1 MGVNGR
7 ANDIYVVVLD
17 HTFNVAPNGFFVGIV
32 STTIETDTP
41 DNEIIPGLDAL
52 GGRKDNILFTP
63 GYDATSHFETT
74 CLDVL
79 EVYKRV
85 MGEELDLTTLQPSLE
100 EDE

>member
-1 MGVNGR
+1 
-7 ANDIYVVVLD
+7 
-17 HTFNVAPNGFFVGIV
+17 V

-52 GGRKDNILFTP
+52 GGRKDNILCRFNNICDVMTPTDPSAADNIHVTP